1 MKFIRHPEFNL
12 MLEPVLK
19 ALEVLNSSD
28 EDKLNEFASEVLSKK
43 KESSEYHDALNM
55 FVKKNSK
62 RKLF

>member
-28 EDKLNEFASEVLSKK
+28 NNKGNYILVDSKLPS
-43 KESSEYHDALNM
+43 
-55 FVKKNSK
+55 
-62 RKLF
+62 